1 MKRMTMY
8 WEQEVKE
15 QTDHGGQD
23 NRATNHCKKIPQL
36 HLKKKKNSKKDTK
49 NSITWWW

>member
-23 NRATNHCKKIPQL
+23 NRATNHSKKYHSCI
-36 HLKKKKNSKKDTK
+36 KKKKKQ
-49 NSITWWW
+49 